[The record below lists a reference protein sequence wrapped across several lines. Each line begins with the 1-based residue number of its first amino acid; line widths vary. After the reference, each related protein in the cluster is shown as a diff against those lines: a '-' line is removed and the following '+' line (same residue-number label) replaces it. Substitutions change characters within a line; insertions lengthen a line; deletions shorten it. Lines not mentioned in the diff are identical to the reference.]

1 MHNEPYYPHGTDVLY
16 SSVVTA
22 RLREIL
28 ANSIPAQQTFDYA
41 EWEKEIRRIYT
52 SSANGV
58 IHLQKKL
65 GWHEKNEFAD
75 FTRDWELI
83 RRILREAPTEKEMLK
98 MVQAI
103 GLHINLF
110 NEFYGK
116 AKISDAIR
124 YAKDLKDRFS
134 VLWLFDKIHSPI
146 EWV

>member
-1 MHNEPYYPHGTDVLY
+1 
-16 SSVVTA
+16 
-22 RLREIL
+22 
-28 ANSIPAQQTFDYA
+28 
-41 EWEKEIRRIYT
+41 
-52 SSANGV
+52 
-58 IHLQKKL
+58 
-65 GWHEKNEFAD
+65 
-75 FTRDWELI
+75 
-83 RRILREAPTEKEMLK
+83 